1 MISYNEM
8 RSCSLLVRK
17 RYELSHGGAN
27 GNGCTSGA
35 SLELVSVVVV
45 VVVLPVGLAGRQ
57 VGRYRRASMLR
68 HTLVVEARRRS
79 RRDRHEQSGGRGN
92 YYAIHRNWS

>member
-8 RSCSLLVRK
+8 QSRSLLVRK
-17 RYELSHGGAN
+17 RYELSHGGVS

-35 SLELVSVVVV
+35 SLQRVLVVVV

-57 VGRYRRASMLR
+57 VGRYRRASMSL
-68 HTLVVEARRRS
+68 HTLVVEGRRRS
-79 RRDRHEQSGGRGN
+79 RRDRHEQSGGRGS